1 MHGISTKYV
10 RHLCA
15 DRAKAILGVGGTAN
29 ATIPA
34 KAPQPTQRPNKHQT
48 NKDDAALFARINKSS
63 CDTNKAA
70 SSMDALL
77 RTGLT
82 PTIEVATVEAIHS
95 VAQAQR
101 LAQRQAQAVRVLS
114 DATQPNEEVK
124 DQIRRQGKVK
134 LSKVP
139 HRQIVAMARGP
150 AIRGWR
156 ASSEA
161 NRRRKADRGA
171 VAVGSTRWA
180 AHNLGNKNERSGKRC
195 SAATSAALNSRT

>member
-1 MHGISTKYV
+1 MGAWNFHKICPAPMRRSSEG
-10 RHLCA
+10 
-15 DRAKAILGVGGTAN
+15 DFGGGGTAN

-101 LAQRQAQAVRVLS
+101 LAQRQAQAVRVL
-114 DATQPNEEVK
+114 AMHTAKREVK

-139 HRQIVAMARGP
+139 HRQIVAMARARLFEDGEHRAKLIADAKLIVEQWQWGP
-150 AIRGWR
+150 RG
-156 ASSEA
+156 
-161 NRRRKADRGA
+161 GLHI
-171 VAVGSTRWA
+171 T
-180 AHNLGNKNERSGKRC
+180 
-195 SAATSAALNSRT
+195 